1 MRRKQKGAPP
11 LHPPR
16 PGIADSTFCTYN
28 TPVGRRQGALKANAK
43 AKSERSRGAG
53 SVERRRALREIEAFD
68 AQLGVQIPA
77 VKPRKTTQH
86 FEEDS

>member
-28 TPVGRRQGALKANAK
+28 TPVGQRQGALKAKAK
-43 AKSERSRGAG
+43 AKTERSHGEGESNR
-53 SVERRRALREIEAFD
+53 SALREIEAFD
-68 AQLGVQIPA
+68 AQLGLQIPA
-77 VKPRKTTQH
+77 VKPRKTIQH
-86 FEEDS
+86 LEEDS

>member
-28 TPVGRRQGALKANAK
+28 TPVGRRQGALKAK
-43 AKSERSRGAG
+43 AKTEHSHGEGESNRS
-53 SVERRRALREIEAFD
+53 ALREIEAFD
-68 AQLGVQIPA
+68 AQLGLQIPA
-77 VKPRKTTQH
+77 VKPRKAVLH
-86 FEEDS
+86 LEEDS